1 MRAQTENAKSRLQ
14 NGGTVFYSG
23 VIQRRTAEEGRE
35 QRKFDFVATAI
46 CFRFTEEGRHSS
58 AAVLTVDSKQMV
70 AQRTFISPNAHHNIN
85 A

>member
-35 QRKFDFVATAI
+35 QSKFDFVAAVFLSEHKSKAGQTHLDRTVKKKKNVTASI
-46 CFRFTEEGRHSS
+46 
-58 AAVLTVDSKQMV
+58 
-70 AQRTFISPNAHHNIN
+70 
-85 A
+85 